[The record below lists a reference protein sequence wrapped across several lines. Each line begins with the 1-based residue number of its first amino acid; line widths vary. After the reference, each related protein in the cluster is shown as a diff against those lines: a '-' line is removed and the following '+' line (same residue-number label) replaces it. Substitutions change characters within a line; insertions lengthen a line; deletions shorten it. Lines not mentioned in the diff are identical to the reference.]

1 LTALF
6 YGIVS
11 TSGYL
16 DDVLVVDLVDE
27 SMLELNATRE
37 ENRGQSPVKK
47 QSDSIFPKRTFHIR
61 LTAEF

>member
-1 LTALF
+1 
-6 YGIVS
+6 VS

-16 DDVLVVDLVDE
+16 DDVLVVEDLVDE
-27 SMLELNATRE
+27 SMLDVDATRE

-47 QSDSIFPKRTFHIR
+47 QSDSIFSKRTFHIR